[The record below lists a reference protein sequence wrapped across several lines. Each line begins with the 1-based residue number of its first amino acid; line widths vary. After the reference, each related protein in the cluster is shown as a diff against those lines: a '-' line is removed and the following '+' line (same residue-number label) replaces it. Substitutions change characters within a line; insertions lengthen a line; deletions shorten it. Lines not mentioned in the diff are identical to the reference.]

1 MEFTGKTSEE
11 AIETA
16 LKELGIT
23 REQAEIEIIEE
34 GSGVLFFKKK
44 ARVNVTKK
52 VGDSQRTIAFLEG
65 LFDLM
70 KVPTTAELEEDEE
83 KIVINLITTNSSAI
97 IGYRGE
103 VLDALQCLAGAV
115 ANIGREDYKRI
126 VVNCEGYREKREEVL
141 KNLAVKLADKA
152 VKSGRKI
159 TLEPMNPFERR
170 VIHSALS
177 ERTDVKTQSEGKEPN
192 RYIAIIP
199 ENLKPYYNRD
209 NRNNSY
215 RRDNREG
222 KDGYRRRDNGRRENS
237 GYGNKSER
245 PAKKTGW
252 GGTFLGNS
260 LKNQDNAE
268 NKNNSEE

>member
-11 AIETA
+11 AIELA

-23 REQAEIEIIEE
+23 REQAQIEILEE

-44 ARVNVTKK
+44 ARVNVT
-52 VGDSQRTIAFLEG
+52 VREDDAQRTLNFLDG
-65 LFDLM
+65 LFKLM
-70 KVPTTAELEEDEE
+70 NVPTTAEAEEDGD
-83 KIVINLITTNSSAI
+83 KIVINLTTTNSSAV

-103 VLDALQCLAGAV
+103 VLDSLQCLAGAV
-115 ANIGREDYKRI
+115 ANIGREDYKRV

-141 KNLAVKLADKA
+141 KNLALKLADKA

-170 VIHSALS
+170 VIHSTLS
-177 ERTDVKTQSEGKEPN
+177 DRTDVKTQSEGKEPN

-199 ENLKPYYNRD
+199 ENLKPYNNRYNKNSSYNKRD
-209 NRNNSY
+209 
-215 RRDNREG
+215 RRENGG
-222 KDGYRRRDNGRRENS
+222 KDGYRRKDNGRRGG
-237 GYGNKSER
+237 GYNRTEK
-245 PAKKTGW
+245 PVKKTGW

-260 LKNQDNAE
+260 LKNQENAD
-268 NKNNSEE
+268 KNSQD